1 MKRPLNYR
9 HKIDLT
15 KRDHNSTSTKENY
28 SNDRG
33 NKGKPTQACKRETL
47 RANNDDIP
55 GDRFKLCETTLSP
68 RRDRDRTREKEKE
81 RQREREREKERKDGG
96 GRWRSR
102 VRDIRC
108 ELNACLTLFV
118 RATAGAIG
126 VNRKK

>member
-68 RRDRDRTREKEKE
+68 RRDRDRA
-81 RQREREREKERKDGG
+81 RERERERKDGG

-102 VRDIRC
+102 VRDSRY